1 MAKSKWAVM
10 SNYIAGAG
18 TQYIAM
24 RVLDTSQ
31 PMHSGNMEFYG
42 QHSVDNRAV
51 SLIVELLN
59 EREEINA
66 SH

>member
-10 SNYIAGAG
+10 SNYIAGVG

-42 QHSVDNRAV
+42 QYSVDKQAV
-51 SLIVELLN
+51 TLIAELLN
-59 EREEINA
+59 EREALNA
-66 SH
+66 

>member
-42 QHSVDNRAV
+42 QYSVDKQAV
-51 SLIVELLN
+51 ALIAELLN
-59 EREEINA
+59 EREEEKV
-66 SH
+66 